1 MYINEDLSLIS
12 KEKVKKGQKCFI
24 YIKKKEYNY
33 FIIIFILLNNFFS
46 SSPIAIAIH

>member
-24 YIKKKEYNY
+24 YIKKKRIQLFYYNFY
-33 FIIIFILLNNFFS
+33 LIK
-46 SSPIAIAIH
+46 